1 MISPK
6 SRTAESLSRETS
18 TRCSFV
24 IYKVAAQLGWLL
36 AAAAAKF
43 MSREFAAAATQA
55 GTRVTV
61 AARLLRIDALPRD
74 WSAL

>member
-6 SRTAESLSRETS
+6 SRTAESLSREP
-18 TRCSFV
+18 SFV
-24 IYKVAAQLGWLL
+24 IYKVAAKLGWLL

-43 MSREFAAAATQA
+43 MSREFAAPAATQA
-55 GTRVTV
+55 GTPRRVTV
-61 AARLLRIDALPRD
+61 AARFLRIDALPARD

>member
-1 MISPK
+1 MIQVSPK
-6 SRTAESLSRETS
+6 SRTAESLSREP
-18 TRCSFV
+18 SFV
-24 IYKVAAQLGWLL
+24 IYKVAAKLGWLL

-61 AARLLRIDALPRD
+61 AAARFLRIDALPRD

>member
-6 SRTAESLSRETS
+6 SRTAESLSREP
-18 TRCSFV
+18 SFV
-24 IYKVAAQLGWLL
+24 IYKVAAKPGWLL

-55 GTRVTV
+55 GTRVMV
-61 AARLLRIDALPRD
+61 AARFLRIDALPRD